1 MQSHAITSVT
11 KTIYD
16 KMDHVKAALQI
27 TLDSI
32 MPDFLMSWD
41 MNSFM
46 SANVDPESPILCQIL
61 GAAMQTERGAKEN
74 KIKDGSTACHA
85 VVTQLAKQH
94 SNQSNYFTAPFTLSL
109 WTSGASRQ
117 TIEALHRCSLCI
129 SFPLLLNLINNLAKH
144 CLERVSQI
152 AQGPHLMCYDN
163 INISTSIFVEQ
174 RSSAPAKVQ
183 SGTFTILYKV
193 HSGSL
198 EQMRLAPM
206 LQRAQNMT
214 DLHFNSDIRPT
225 SDQQLLP
232 VPAVMILSFPF
243 SIASEA
249 CS

>member
-1 MQSHAITSVT
+1 GNPSDLTPGKLEKLLDLICNDPRGQARVFQWMQPHVITSIT
-11 KTIYD
+11 KMIYN
-16 KMDHVKAALQI
+16 KMDHVKAVLRI

-32 MPDFLMSWD
+32 THNFLTSWD

-61 GAAMQTERGAKEN
+61 TAAMQTEWGVKEN

-85 VVTQLAKQH
+85 VVTQLAKQR

-117 TIEALHRCSLCI
+117 TIEALYRCSLCI

-144 CLERVSQI
+144 CLEHASQI

-163 INISTSIFVEQ
+163 INISTSIFIEQ
-174 RSSAPAKVQ
+174 CSSAPAKVQ
-183 SGTFTILYKV
+183 SGTFTILYNV

-198 EQMRLAPM
+198 EQMHLAPM
-206 LQRAQNMT
+206 L
-214 DLHFNSDIRPT
+214 
-225 SDQQLLP
+225 
-232 VPAVMILSFPF
+232 
-243 SIASEA
+243 
-249 CS
+249 